1 MMMRQIVTS
10 LIVALVFVAFPPS
23 SYASGAAANTE
34 LWELITQNEDAQMTA
49 DDLAFFLVTHN
60 YDATPKGGLVQ
71 VKMDGAICNLVPNGA
86 APGLADLE
94 ILN

>member
-10 LIVALVFVAFPPS
+10 LIVVLVFVAFPPA

-60 YDATPKGGLVQ
+60 YDAAPKEGLVR
-71 VKMDGAICNLVPNGA
+71 VKVDGEIFNLVPNGA

-94 ILN
+94 ILD

>member
-10 LIVALVFVAFPPS
+10 LIVALVFVAFPPA
-23 SYASGAAANTE
+23 SYASEAAANTA

-60 YDATPKGGLVQ
+60 YDATPKGGI
-71 VKMDGAICNLVPNGA
+71 G
-86 APGLADLE
+86 PG
-94 ILN
+94 

>member
-10 LIVALVFVAFPPS
+10 LIVALVFVTFPPA
-23 SYASGAAANTE
+23 SYASEAAANTA
-34 LWELITQNEDAQMTA
+34 LWELIAQNEDAQMTA
-49 DDLAFFLVTHN
+49 DDLAFFLITRN
-60 YDATPKGGLVQ
+60 YDATPKEGLVQ

>member
-1 MMMRQIVTS
+1 
-10 LIVALVFVAFPPS
+10 
-23 SYASGAAANTE
+23 
-34 LWELITQNEDAQMTA
+34 MTA

-71 VKMDGAICNLVPNGA
+71 VKMDGTICNLVPNGA

>member
-10 LIVALVFVAFPPS
+10 LIVALVFVAFPPA
-23 SYASGAAANTE
+23 SYASEAAANTALCE
-34 LWELITQNEDAQMTA
+34 LVAQNEDAQMTA

>member
-34 LWELITQNEDAQMTA
+34 LWELITQNEDAQMNA
-49 DDLAFFLVTHN
+49 DGLAFFPVYPQLRCHSEGRIG
-60 YDATPKGGLVQ
+60 P
-71 VKMDGAICNLVPNGA
+71 VKMDGAICNLVPNGV
-86 APGLADLE
+86 APRLADLE

>member
-10 LIVALVFVAFPPS
+10 LIVALVFVAFPPA
-23 SYASGAAANTE
+23 SYASVAAANTE
-34 LWELITQNEDAQMTA
+34 LWELIAQNEDAHMTA
-49 DDLAFFLVTHN
+49 DDLAFFLVTHD
-60 YDATPKGGLVQ
+60 YDANPKEGLVQ
-71 VKMDGAICNLVPNGA
+71 VKMSGEICNLVPNGA